1 MKTTS
6 RHGTGRKLL
15 VAMLAGAL
23 VLPVSTADAWWG
35 PGGPMA
41 WGWDPQEA
49 YLHEY
54 GYDHPYGPT
63 LGDIR
68 RMQRDN
74 WRAFMGYPVYI
85 DNVGPRGPSYADVT
99 RQYRRKLRNTWGYP
113 Y

>member
-1 MKTTS
+1 
-6 RHGTGRKLL
+6 
-15 VAMLAGAL
+15 MLADAL
-23 VLPVSTADAWWG
+23 VLPVTSAEAWWG
-35 PGGPMA
+35 PGGPVG

-74 WRAFMGYPVYI
+74 WRAFRGYPVYV
-85 DNVGPRGPSYADVT
+85 DNVGPRGPTLADVT
-99 RQYRRKLRNTWGYP
+99 RQQRRKYRHVWGYP